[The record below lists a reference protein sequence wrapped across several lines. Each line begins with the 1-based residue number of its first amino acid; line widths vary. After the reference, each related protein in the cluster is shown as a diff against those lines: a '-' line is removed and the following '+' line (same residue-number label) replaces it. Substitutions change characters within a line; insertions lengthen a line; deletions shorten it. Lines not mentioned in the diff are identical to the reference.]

1 MKNFLLRIF
10 LYLTLVVLLFFPS
23 YCADGV
29 LLGIKLF
36 INSLL
41 PAILPFIIFSNFMI
55 QHDYSWQIGRL
66 FYPITHTLFGVSYY
80 GSYAVIMGFLCGY
93 PVGAKITSDLYL
105 NGSITKAE
113 ADYILKFVNHASPSF
128 IQGYVV
134 LSLLNTPEYRFIA
147 IILTY
152 LPEVITGIIFR
163 RHKSYKN
170 IDISV
175 SRLKYPIN
183 KILDDSLSNAILT
196 VVKIGGYLIIFT
208 TIAGIIMKITFIS
221 DIFKVIIVALL
232 EITSGTYYLSLLN
245 ISLPLRLL
253 CIIAACILGGVSTF
267 FQINSVL
274 SKFEYKKRD
283 YLYSKCV
290 SLIIM
295 IILYVILFTI
305 FN

>member
-55 QHDYSWQIGRL
+55 PLAYSWQIGRL

-152 LPEVITGIIFR
+152 LPELITGIIFR